1 MKIVF
6 IGDIVGRPG
15 RNAVRDKLSE
25 VQSREGADI
34 VLANAENAA
43 GGAGLTPDIAEELFA
58 HGVDLI
64 TLGNHAWAKREIMGY
79 LDSSL
84 RPVLRPLN
92 LPGTPPGKGSA
103 VVDLGGTKV
112 AVMSVAGR
120 VFATTH
126 YDCPFRTA
134 LAEVERLRR
143 ETPVIVVDFHG
154 EATSEKAALAWYL
167 DGKVSAVLGT
177 HTHVQ
182 TADERVLPGGTAF
195 LTDVGMTGPSQG
207 IIGMDKD
214 LALERFLTQMPVR
227 LEVAGGPAVF
237 SAVVVDIDPATG
249 KTRGIGRILEHVSVR
264 HGTQET

>member
-1 MKIVF
+1 MKILF

-15 RNAVRDKLSE
+15 RNTVRDKLSE
-25 VQSREGADI
+25 VQSRHGADL

-43 GGAGLTPDIAEELFA
+43 GGTGLTPDIAEELFA
-58 HGVDLI
+58 QGVDVI
-64 TLGNHAWAKREIMGY
+64 TLGNHAWSKREIMGY

-92 LPGTPPGKGSA
+92 FPGSPPGKGSA
-103 VVDLGGTKV
+103 VVEAAGVKV
-112 AVMSVAGR
+112 AVLSVAGR

-134 LAEVERLRR
+134 LTEVERLRG
-143 ETPVIVVDFHG
+143 ETPVILVDVHG

-195 LTDVGMTGPSQG
+195 LTDVGMTGPAHS

-227 LEVAGGPAVF
+227 LEVAGGPALF
-237 SAVVVDIDPATG
+237 SAVVVDVDPSTG
-249 KTRGIGRILEHVSVR
+249 RARGIWRVLEHVSPGR
-264 HGTQET
+264 DTRED